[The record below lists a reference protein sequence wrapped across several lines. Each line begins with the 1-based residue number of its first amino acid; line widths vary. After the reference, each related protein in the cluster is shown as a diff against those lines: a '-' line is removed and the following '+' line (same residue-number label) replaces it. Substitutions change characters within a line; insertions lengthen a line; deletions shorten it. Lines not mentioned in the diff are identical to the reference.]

1 MATFRKGYIFILVTG
16 DFIPG
21 KSEYDSVKLSAGV
34 TFAQE
39 TL

>member
-1 MATFRKGYIFILVTG
+1 MATFRKSDIFISVTG

-21 KSEYDSVKLSAGV
+21 KNEYDSVKLSAGV
-34 TFAQE
+34 TFVQE